1 VYSVSSTGQ
10 LYSIVNGS
18 VTAVGARASEVT
30 DFNGLGIG
38 SGGGPIYAYQRS
50 GDNADKAKIFKYD
63 SSTGTWSSQMTNA
76 FSTGLHNF
84 LVAGAVDLNTNAYLF
99 GGFTKNGTQFKLW
112 KYTGSGTP
120 TYLGYLDTSANAGGA
135 SNGDMA
141 FDAAGNLF
149 VVRGSAFNTT
159 VFSVTAANLANAN
172 GGKITSSG
180 SSTFNTTNNV
190 NGVAFDASGKAYLGS
205 GSTLQSFTMPS
216 WTGSATV
223 TTGLNDS
230 TDLASCSSPAT
241 ITLEKDVKG
250 RVNSSDQFA
259 LSLDQG
265 TTNLGKNTTTGT
277 ATGVQDQRVGPLPT
291 ARNTTVS
298 FSEVA
303 APGTGTDLTQY
314 ATTWACKVDGTL
326 TKSGTG
332 TTGTMPI
339 PSSGQAVLC
348 QFVNSPLLAKV
359 TIHKQLQ
366 EASGADAGVGS
377 NWPVSATLANTSGT
391 VTMLNA
397 GTVNTN
403 SSGDSSWTA
412 KFGTTSASTDI
423 KVSEQQ
429 KDGYAFAS
437 GKCTVTHL
445 DGTTASTNLTSANAQ
460 TVAGVKAGDQ
470 VDCTYTNKLSK
481 AKLTLVKKVNNQ
493 YGGTATASDFTLT
506 AAGKDTVTGKGDS
519 DAVKDQSVT
528 PGEYTLSESGGGA
541 GYVQDGAWICD
552 NATVSNSEVNLTAG
566 SDVTCTVTN
575 KDVPAKLTL
584 KKVVKGGTAAPGDFT
599 LTAKGSKD
607 TVAGAGNSSAV
618 TGKNVS
624 IGAYTLSE
632 SGGPTGYEQ
641 DGAWDC
647 GSATMSDTTVTLK
660 PGDDVTCTVTNVA
673 KQGAVT
679 WKKEDGSGNA
689 LTGSEWTLTP
699 PSGSDVTVADC
710 VADSAAACD
719 GPDKDPKGGQ
729 FSMTGL
735 AWGQYVLVESK
746 APAGY
751 VLDSTTKHKFTVD
764 GKNLS
769 LDLGSIKNEQ
779 AKAVTLPLTGGTGTD
794 IFVISGGV
802 LLVGGAA
809 AATIYGIRRRHRM
822 HG

>member
-1 VYSVSSTGQ
+1 
-10 LYSIVNGS
+10 
-18 VTAVGARASEVT
+18 
-30 DFNGLGIG
+30 
-38 SGGGPIYAYQRS
+38 
-50 GDNADKAKIFKYD
+50 
-63 SSTGTWSSQMTNA
+63 
-76 FSTGLHNF
+76 
-84 LVAGAVDLNTNAYLF
+84 
-99 GGFTKNGTQFKLW
+99 
-112 KYTGSGTP
+112 
-120 TYLGYLDTSANAGGA
+120 
-135 SNGDMA
+135 
-141 FDAAGNLF
+141 
-149 VVRGSAFNTT
+149 
-159 VFSVTAANLANAN
+159 
-172 GGKITSSG
+172 
-180 SSTFNTTNNV
+180 
-190 NGVAFDASGKAYLGS
+190 
-205 GSTLQSFTMPS
+205 
-216 WTGSATV
+216 
-223 TTGLNDS
+223 
-230 TDLASCSSPAT
+230 
-241 ITLEKDVKG
+241 
-250 RVNSSDQFA
+250 
-259 LSLDQG
+259 
-265 TTNLGKNTTTGT
+265 
-277 ATGVQDQRVGPLPT
+277 
-291 ARNTTVS
+291 
-298 FSEVA
+298 
-303 APGTGTDLTQY
+303 
-314 ATTWACKVDGTL
+314 
-326 TKSGTG
+326 
-332 TTGTMPI
+332 
-339 PSSGQAVLC
+339 
-348 QFVNSPLLAKV
+348 
-359 TIHKQLQ
+359 
-366 EASGADAGVGS
+366 
-377 NWPVSATLANTSGT
+377 
-391 VTMLNA
+391 
-397 GTVNTN
+397 VNTN

-719 GPDKDPKGGQ
+719 GPDDRSGLGTVRPGRVQGAGRLRPGFHDEAQVHRGREEPEPGSRQHQERTGQ
-729 FSMTGL
+729 GR
-735 AWGQYVLVESK
+735 
-746 APAGY
+746 
-751 VLDSTTKHKFTVD
+751 H
-764 GKNLS
+764 
-769 LDLGSIKNEQ
+769 
-779 AKAVTLPLTGGTGTD
+779 
-794 IFVISGGV
+794 
-802 LLVGGAA
+802 AA
-809 AATIYGIRRRHRM
+809 ADRRNGNRHLRHLRRGPFGRWRGRRDDLRHPSQAPYARLRPSRTPWRGRPYRPRQGNHSHFTCNRFHSYGRLTVIDLPE
-822 HG
+822 GNP